1 MENPMRAKIRRFQK
15 DRTGATAIE
24 YGLIAGL
31 ISLAILAGVGS
42 AGNSIGSLWN
52 AQPSST
58 GMMGFTYGLVAAFA
72 ALTLD
77 S

>member
-1 MENPMRAKIRRFQK
+1 MRATIRRFQK

-52 AQPSST
+52 DNAN
-58 GMMGFTYGLVAAFA
+58 VVVD
-72 ALTLD
+72 ALNN
-77 S
+77 